1 MTHLI
6 SQPEFLLAEPHTT
19 TETLGDAE
27 SFVVE
32 FAREFE
38 ADAAQARTTG
48 GVNIDAG
55 RQFADDRPEMTCLE
69 TRARCERAAGATT
82 ALSASGKGV
91 REAMS
96 NALAM
101 HRVAHPDDRVPGCL
115 DGLDMAWKMVLYL
128 NTENNKDAR
137 NDAT

>member
-1 MTHLI
+1 MTHLV
-6 SQPEFLLAEPHTT
+6 SQPEFLLTKFHTT
-19 TETLGDAE
+19 TETLSDAE
-27 SFVVE
+27 PFVVE
-32 FAREFE
+32 FTREFE

-48 GVNIDAG
+48 SVNIDAG

-69 TRARCERAAGATT
+69 TRARCERAAGVTPT
-82 ALSASGKGV
+82 LSASGKGE
-91 REAMS
+91 RGAMS

-101 HRVAHPDDRVPGCL
+101 HGVAHPDDRVPGCL
-115 DGLDMAWKMVLYL
+115 DGLDMARKVVLYL